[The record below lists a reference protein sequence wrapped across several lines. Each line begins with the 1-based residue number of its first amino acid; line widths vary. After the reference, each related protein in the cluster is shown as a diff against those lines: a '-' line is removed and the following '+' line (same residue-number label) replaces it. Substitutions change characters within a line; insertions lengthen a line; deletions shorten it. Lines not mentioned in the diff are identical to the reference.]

1 MHLVNIQLPAQRISC
16 PVPTPQMRV
25 NPPRAG
31 LSLLRYLRL
40 VLETNDHT
48 KRSILSCRNVIPIL
62 LCWRYIGNKCKPL
75 NSPVYKL
82 SPTCRLL
89 YRCQKL
95 VYQKISSNIC
105 FRCLE
110 DTSTAR
116 AQSRCRGLEQTGK
129 YGRVQ
134 QNAFKPP
141 ASHAANGNDKHCAD
155 LWYTQWFGVTFQR
168 CIVPRKEPTCL
179 FRRRCSSNLPKQ
191 TQPGGHGPPKL

>member
-82 SPTCRLL
+82 SPACRLL

-95 VYQKISSNIC
+95 LFIKN
-105 FRCLE
+105 
-110 DTSTAR
+110 
-116 AQSRCRGLEQTGK
+116 
-129 YGRVQ
+129 
-134 QNAFKPP
+134 FKQY
-141 ASHAANGNDKHCAD
+141 
-155 LWYTQWFGVTFQR
+155 LFQM
-168 CIVPRKEPTCL
+168 
-179 FRRRCSSNLPKQ
+179 FRRHE
-191 TQPGGHGPPKL
+191 HGTGSISLSWVGINWKVWSCPTECV